1 MNEYV
6 NFLKNNIFLS
16 LVALIV
22 VLFFCV
28 VAVFVSNGNHNNDV
42 ENNSGENEIIEV
54 QDSSV
59 NNDQDICPFYFFL
72 NVLLFYLGSDVM
84 KNLLNNLKF
93 SWNYVKGS
101 KKSIILFLISNL
113 FQIGFSIIAPILSAK
128 IVISL
133 TTNEYIRIINIAVI
147 IFLVDYISDI
157 FGYFINIMGSKIYR
171 ETMTEIEYDLGRN
184 ILMLENKCL
193 DENGSGLFIQR
204 LTGDTSKI
212 STIYSGLIRLLSE
225 IFRDIG
231 LYIAIFIINK
241 VVFVFQILFFVL
253 IYLLQRK
260 KTRDEKARDKI
271 YRVKNE
277 RVSGLV
283 GELVRGA
290 RDIKM
295 LNSENDFMNELNNKI
310 DSTNRERY
318 SMNKKTFGWNL
329 LIFHVHDIQSLFMIL
344 LLVLQMKH
352 DIIIPSMAL
361 VVYNYSNRLGYATNT
376 INSLF
381 ECIRDFNLSCERII
395 EVMDG
400 KKFKKE
406 KFGKKHIDKIK
417 GDFSF
422 EHVCFSYDENKV
434 LDDLSFKVKAN
445 STVAFVGKSGVGKS
459 TIFSLLSKMYDIN
472 SGKILIDGI
481 DINLLDKDSI
491 RGNIT
496 IISQNPYIFN
506 MSIKDNLR
514 LVKSDLTDEDMIKA
528 CRVAC
533 LDEFIASLP
542 DGYNTIIG
550 EGGLNLSGGQKQRLA
565 IARAL
570 VQKTEIILFD
580 EATSALDNV
589 TQEKISS
596 AIRNMKGEYTIMIIA
611 HRLSTIKSAD
621 KIFYIS
627 DGKVLMEGSHE
638 YLLKNCKE
646 YKKLYNTEINKL
658 T

>member
-1 MNEYV
+1 
-6 NFLKNNIFLS
+6 
-16 LVALIV
+16 
-22 VLFFCV
+22 
-28 VAVFVSNGNHNNDV
+28 
-42 ENNSGENEIIEV
+42 
-54 QDSSV
+54 
-59 NNDQDICPFYFFL
+59 
-72 NVLLFYLGSDVM
+72 M

-101 KKSIILFLISNL
+101 KKSIILFLVSNL

-133 TTNEYIRIINIAVI
+133 TTNEYMRIINIAVI

-241 VVFVFQILFFVL
+241 VVFVFQVLFFIL
-253 IYLLQRK
+253 IYFLQRK
-260 KTRDEKARDKI
+260 KTHDEKERDKI
-271 YRVKNE
+271 YRVKHE

-295 LNSENDFMNELNNKI
+295 LNSENDFMNELNSKI

-459 TIFSLLSKMYDIN
+459 TIFSLLCKMYDVN
-472 SGKILIDGI
+472 SGKILIDGN

-514 LVKSDLTDEDMIKA
+514 LVKSDLTDDEMIEA

>member
-1 MNEYV
+1 M
-6 NFLKNNIFLS
+6 
-16 LVALIV
+16 
-22 VLFFCV
+22 
-28 VAVFVSNGNHNNDV
+28 
-42 ENNSGENEIIEV
+42 
-54 QDSSV
+54 
-59 NNDQDICPFYFFL
+59 
-72 NVLLFYLGSDVM
+72 LLFYLGSDVM

-241 VVFVFQILFFVL
+241 VVFIFQILFFVL

-260 KTRDEKARDKI
+260 KTRDEKERDKI

-295 LNSENDFMNELNNKI
+295 LNSENDFMNELNSKI

-318 SMNKKTFGWNL
+318 SMNKKTYGWNL

-352 DIIIPSMAL
+352 GIIISSMAL

-422 EHVCFSYDENKV
+422 EHVSFSYDENKV
-434 LDDLSFKVKAN
+434 LNDLSFKVKAN

-459 TIFSLLSKMYDIN
+459 TIFSLLSKMYDVN

-514 LVKSDLTDEDMIKA
+514 LVKSDLTDDDMIKA
-528 CRVAC
+528 CQVAC
-533 LDEFIASLP
+533 LDDFIESLP
-542 DGYNTIIG
+542 DKYDTIIG

-627 DGKVLMEGSHE
+627 DGKVLTEGSHE

-646 YKKLYNTEINKL
+646 YKKLYNTEIDKL

>member
-1 MNEYV
+1 MS
-6 NFLKNNIFLS
+6 FF
-16 LVALIV
+16 
-22 VLFFCV
+22 VLYFC
-28 VAVFVSNGNHNNDV
+28 
-42 ENNSGENEIIEV
+42 
-54 QDSSV
+54 
-59 NNDQDICPFYFFL
+59 
-72 NVLLFYLGSDVM
+72 LGSDVM

-241 VVFVFQILFFVL
+241 VVFIFQILFFVL

-260 KTRDEKARDKI
+260 KTRDEKERDKI

-295 LNSENDFMNELNNKI
+295 LNSENDFMNELNSKI

-318 SMNKKTFGWNL
+318 SMNKKTYGWNL

-422 EHVCFSYDENKV
+422 EHVSFSYDENKV
-434 LDDLSFKVKAN
+434 LNDLSFKVKAN

-459 TIFSLLSKMYDIN
+459 TIFSLLSKMYGVN

-514 LVKSDLTDEDMIKA
+514 LVKSDLTDDDMIKA
-528 CRVAC
+528 CQVAC
-533 LDEFIASLP
+533 LDDFIESLP

-646 YKKLYNTEINKL
+646 YKKLYNTEIDKL

>member
-1 MNEYV
+1 MS
-6 NFLKNNIFLS
+6 FF
-16 LVALIV
+16 
-22 VLFFCV
+22 VLYFC
-28 VAVFVSNGNHNNDV
+28 
-42 ENNSGENEIIEV
+42 
-54 QDSSV
+54 
-59 NNDQDICPFYFFL
+59 
-72 NVLLFYLGSDVM
+72 LGSDVM

-113 FQIGFSIIAPILSAK
+113 FQICFSIIAPILSAK

-133 TTNEYIRIINIAVI
+133 TTNEYMRIINIAVI

-157 FGYFINIMGSKIYR
+157 FGYFISIMGSKIYR
-171 ETMTEIEYDLGRN
+171 ETMTNIEYDLGRN

-212 STIYSGLIRLLSE
+212 STIYSNLIRSLSD
-225 IFRDIG
+225 IFKYIG

-241 VVFVFQILFFVL
+241 ILFIFQILFFVL

-260 KTRDEKARDKI
+260 KTRDEKERDKI

-295 LNSENDFMNELNNKI
+295 LNSENDFMNELNSKI

-344 LLVLQMKH
+344 LLVLQMKNN
-352 DIIIPSMAL
+352 IIIPSMAL

-422 EHVCFSYDENKV
+422 EHVSFSYDENKV

-459 TIFSLLSKMYDIN
+459 TIFSLLCKMYDIN

-506 MSIKDNLR
+506 MSIRDNLR
-514 LVKSDLTDEDMIKA
+514 LVKSDLTDDDMIKA
-528 CRVAC
+528 CQVAC

-627 DGKVLMEGSHE
+627 DGKVFMEGSHE

-646 YKKLYNTEINKL
+646 YKKLYNTEIDKL

>member
-1 MNEYV
+1 M
-6 NFLKNNIFLS
+6 
-16 LVALIV
+16 
-22 VLFFCV
+22 
-28 VAVFVSNGNHNNDV
+28 
-42 ENNSGENEIIEV
+42 
-54 QDSSV
+54 
-59 NNDQDICPFYFFL
+59 
-72 NVLLFYLGSDVM
+72 LLFYLGSDVM

-133 TTNEYIRIINIAVI
+133 TTNEYMRIINIAVI

-157 FGYFINIMGSKIYR
+157 FGYFISIMGSKIYR
-171 ETMTEIEYDLGRN
+171 ETMTNIEYDLGRN

-212 STIYSGLIRLLSE
+212 STIYSGLIRLLSD
-225 IFRDIG
+225 IFKYIG

-241 VVFVFQILFFVL
+241 VVFIFQILFFVL

-260 KTRDEKARDKI
+260 KTRDEKERDKI

-295 LNSENDFMNELNNKI
+295 LNSENDFMSELNSKI

-344 LLVLQMKH
+344 LLVLQMKNN
-352 DIIIPSMAL
+352 IIIPSMAL
-361 VVYNYSNRLGYATNT
+361 VVYNYSSRLGYATNT

-422 EHVCFSYDENKV
+422 EHVCFSYDDNKV

-514 LVKSDLTDEDMIKA
+514 LVKSDLTDEDMINA

-542 DGYNTIIG
+542 DRYNTIIG

-627 DGKVLMEGSHE
+627 DGRVLMEGSHE

-646 YKKLYNTEINKL
+646 YKKLYNTELIN
-658 T
+658 

>member
-1 MNEYV
+1 
-6 NFLKNNIFLS
+6 
-16 LVALIV
+16 
-22 VLFFCV
+22 
-28 VAVFVSNGNHNNDV
+28 
-42 ENNSGENEIIEV
+42 
-54 QDSSV
+54 
-59 NNDQDICPFYFFL
+59 
-72 NVLLFYLGSDVM
+72 M

-133 TTNEYIRIINIAVI
+133 TTNEYMRIINIAVI

-157 FGYFINIMGSKIYR
+157 FGYFISIMGSKIYR

-212 STIYSGLIRLLSE
+212 STIYANLIRLISD
-225 IFRDIG
+225 IFKYIG

-241 VVFVFQILFFVL
+241 VVFVFQVLFFIL

-260 KTRDEKARDKI
+260 KTHDEKERDKI
-271 YRVKNE
+271 YRVINE

-295 LNSENDFMNELNNKI
+295 LNSENDFMNELNSKI

-481 DINLLDKDSI
+481 DISLLDKDSI

-514 LVKSDLTDEDMIKA
+514 LVKSDLTDDDMINA
-528 CRVAC
+528 CQVAC

-646 YKKLYNTEINKL
+646 YKKLYNTEIDKL

>member
-1 MNEYV
+1 
-6 NFLKNNIFLS
+6 
-16 LVALIV
+16 
-22 VLFFCV
+22 
-28 VAVFVSNGNHNNDV
+28 
-42 ENNSGENEIIEV
+42 
-54 QDSSV
+54 
-59 NNDQDICPFYFFL
+59 
-72 NVLLFYLGSDVM
+72 M

-157 FGYFINIMGSKIYR
+157 FGYFISIMGSKIYR
-171 ETMTEIEYDLGRN
+171 ETMTEIGYDLGRN

-212 STIYSGLIRLLSE
+212 STIYSGLIRLLSD
-225 IFRDIG
+225 IFKYIG
-231 LYIAIFIINK
+231 LYIAIFIINI
-241 VVFVFQILFFVL
+241 VVFVFQILFFVF
-253 IYLLQRK
+253 IYLLHRK
-260 KTRDEKARDKI
+260 KTHDEKERDKI

-290 RDIKM
+290 CDIKM
-295 LNSENDFMNELNNKI
+295 LNSENDFMSELNNKI

-352 DIIIPSMAL
+352 GIIIPSMAL

-481 DINLLDKDSI
+481 DISLLDKDSI

-514 LVKSDLTDEDMIKA
+514 LVKSDLTDDDMINA
-528 CRVAC
+528 CQVAC

-611 HRLSTIKSAD
+611 HRLSTIKSVD

-646 YKKLYNTEINKL
+646 YKKLYNTEIDKL

>member
-1 MNEYV
+1 
-6 NFLKNNIFLS
+6 
-16 LVALIV
+16 
-22 VLFFCV
+22 
-28 VAVFVSNGNHNNDV
+28 
-42 ENNSGENEIIEV
+42 
-54 QDSSV
+54 
-59 NNDQDICPFYFFL
+59 
-72 NVLLFYLGSDVM
+72 M

>member
-1 MNEYV
+1 M
-6 NFLKNNIFLS
+6 
-16 LVALIV
+16 
-22 VLFFCV
+22 
-28 VAVFVSNGNHNNDV
+28 
-42 ENNSGENEIIEV
+42 
-54 QDSSV
+54 
-59 NNDQDICPFYFFL
+59 
-72 NVLLFYLGSDVM
+72 LLFYLGSDVM

-113 FQIGFSIIAPILSAK
+113 FQIGFSVIAPILSAK

-241 VVFVFQILFFVL
+241 VVFVFQVLFFIL

-260 KTRDEKARDKI
+260 KTHDEKERDKI

-295 LNSENDFMNELNNKI
+295 LNSENDFMNELNSKI

-352 DIIIPSMAL
+352 GIIIPSMAL

-514 LVKSDLTDEDMIKA
+514 LVKSDLTDDDMIKA
-528 CRVAC
+528 CQVAC
-533 LDEFIASLP
+533 LDDFIESLP
-542 DGYNTIIG
+542 DKYNTIIG

-646 YKKLYNTEINKL
+646 YKKLYNTEIDKL

>member
-1 MNEYV
+1 
-6 NFLKNNIFLS
+6 
-16 LVALIV
+16 
-22 VLFFCV
+22 
-28 VAVFVSNGNHNNDV
+28 
-42 ENNSGENEIIEV
+42 
-54 QDSSV
+54 
-59 NNDQDICPFYFFL
+59 
-72 NVLLFYLGSDVM
+72 M

-133 TTNEYIRIINIAVI
+133 TTNEYMRIINIAVI

-157 FGYFINIMGSKIYR
+157 FGYFISIMGSKIYR
-171 ETMTEIEYDLGRN
+171 ETMTNIEYDLGRN

-212 STIYSGLIRLLSE
+212 STIYSGLIRLLSD
-225 IFRDIG
+225 IFKYIG

-241 VVFVFQILFFVL
+241 VVFIFQILFFVL

-260 KTRDEKARDKI
+260 KTRDEKERDKI

-295 LNSENDFMNELNNKI
+295 LNSENDFMSELNSKI

-344 LLVLQMKH
+344 LLVLQMKNN
-352 DIIIPSMAL
+352 IIIPSMAL
-361 VVYNYSNRLGYATNT
+361 VVYNYSSRLGYATNT

-422 EHVCFSYDENKV
+422 EHVCFSYDDNKV

-514 LVKSDLTDEDMIKA
+514 LVKSDLTDEDMINA

-542 DGYNTIIG
+542 DRYNTIIG

-627 DGKVLMEGSHE
+627 DGRVLMEGSHE

-646 YKKLYNTEINKL
+646 YKKLYNTELIN
-658 T
+658 

>member
-1 MNEYV
+1 M
-6 NFLKNNIFLS
+6 
-16 LVALIV
+16 
-22 VLFFCV
+22 
-28 VAVFVSNGNHNNDV
+28 
-42 ENNSGENEIIEV
+42 
-54 QDSSV
+54 
-59 NNDQDICPFYFFL
+59 
-72 NVLLFYLGSDVM
+72 
-84 KNLLNNLKF
+84 
-93 SWNYVKGS
+93 
-101 KKSIILFLISNL
+101 
-113 FQIGFSIIAPILSAK
+113 
-128 IVISL
+128 
-133 TTNEYIRIINIAVI
+133 
-147 IFLVDYISDI
+147 
-157 FGYFINIMGSKIYR
+157 
-171 ETMTEIEYDLGRN
+171 
-184 ILMLENKCL
+184 
-193 DENGSGLFIQR
+193 
-204 LTGDTSKI
+204 
-212 STIYSGLIRLLSE
+212 
-225 IFRDIG
+225 
-231 LYIAIFIINK
+231 
-241 VVFVFQILFFVL
+241 
-253 IYLLQRK
+253 
-260 KTRDEKARDKI
+260 
-271 YRVKNE
+271 
-277 RVSGLV
+277 
-283 GELVRGA
+283 
-290 RDIKM
+290 
-295 LNSENDFMNELNNKI
+295 
-310 DSTNRERY
+310 
-318 SMNKKTFGWNL
+318 
-329 LIFHVHDIQSLFMIL
+329 FMIL

-361 VVYNYSNRLGYATNT
+361 VVYNYSSRLGYATNT
-376 INSLF
+376 IDSLF

-422 EHVCFSYDENKV
+422 EHVCFSYDDNKV

-459 TIFSLLSKMYDIN
+459 TIFSLLSKMYDID

-514 LVKSDLTDEDMIKA
+514 LVKSDLTDEDMINA
-528 CRVAC
+528 CQVAC

-589 TQEKISS
+589 TQERISS

-646 YKKLYNTEINKL
+646 YKKLYNTEIDKL

>member
-1 MNEYV
+1 
-6 NFLKNNIFLS
+6 
-16 LVALIV
+16 
-22 VLFFCV
+22 
-28 VAVFVSNGNHNNDV
+28 
-42 ENNSGENEIIEV
+42 
-54 QDSSV
+54 
-59 NNDQDICPFYFFL
+59 
-72 NVLLFYLGSDVM
+72 M
-84 KNLLNNLKF
+84 KNFFSNLKF
-93 SWNYVKGS
+93 SWKYVKGS
-101 KKSIILFLISNL
+101 KKSIIFFLISNL
-113 FQIGFSIIAPILSAK
+113 FQIGFSVIAPILSAK

-133 TTNEYIRIINIAVI
+133 TTNEYMRIINIAVI

-157 FGYFINIMGSKIYR
+157 FGYFISIMGSKIYR

-212 STIYSGLIRLLSE
+212 STIYSGLIRLLSD
-225 IFRDIG
+225 IFKYIG
-231 LYIAIFIINK
+231 LYVAIFIINK
-241 VVFVFQILFFVL
+241 VVFVFQILFFIL

-260 KTRDEKARDKI
+260 KTHDEKERDKI

-295 LNSENDFMNELNNKI
+295 LNSENDFMNELNNKV

-329 LIFHVHDIQSLFMIL
+329 LIFHVHDIQSFFMIL

-352 DIIIPSMAL
+352 GIIIPSMAL
-361 VVYNYSNRLGYATNT
+361 VVYNYSSRLGYATNT
-376 INSLF
+376 ISSLF

-406 KFGKKHIDKIK
+406 KFGKKHIDKIN

-422 EHVCFSYDENKV
+422 EHVSFSYDDNKV
-434 LDDLSFKVKAN
+434 LDDLSFNVKAN

-459 TIFSLLSKMYDIN
+459 TIFNLLCKMYDVN

-496 IISQNPYIFN
+496 VISQNPYIFN
-506 MSIKDNLR
+506 MSIRDNLR
-514 LVKSDLTDEDMIKA
+514 LVKNDLTDEDMISA
-528 CRVAC
+528 CQVAC
-533 LDEFIASLP
+533 LEEFIEYLP
-542 DGYNTIIG
+542 DKYDTIIG

-627 DGKVLMEGSHE
+627 DGRVLMEGSHE
-638 YLLKNCKE
+638 YLLDNCKE

>member
-1 MNEYV
+1 
-6 NFLKNNIFLS
+6 
-16 LVALIV
+16 
-22 VLFFCV
+22 
-28 VAVFVSNGNHNNDV
+28 
-42 ENNSGENEIIEV
+42 
-54 QDSSV
+54 
-59 NNDQDICPFYFFL
+59 
-72 NVLLFYLGSDVM
+72 M
-84 KNLLNNLKF
+84 KNFFRNLKF
-93 SWNYVKGS
+93 SWNYVKDS
-101 KKSIILFLISNL
+101 KKSILLFLISNL

-133 TTNEYIRIINIAVI
+133 TTNEYMRIINIAVI

-157 FGYFINIMGSKIYR
+157 FGYFISIMGSKIYR
-171 ETMTEIEYDLGRN
+171 ETMTEIECDLGRN

-212 STIYSGLIRLLSE
+212 STIYANLIRSISE
-225 IFRDIG
+225 IFKYIG
-231 LYIAIFIINK
+231 NYIALFLVNK
-241 VVFVFQILFFVL
+241 VVFLFQVLFFIL

-260 KTRDEKARDKI
+260 KTRDEKERDKI

-295 LNSENDFMNELNNKI
+295 LNSENDFMNELNSKI

-318 SMNKKTFGWNL
+318 SMNKKTYSWNL
-329 LIFHVHDIQSLFMIL
+329 FIFHVHDIQNLLMIV
-344 LLVLQMKH
+344 LLVLLMKNN
-352 DIIIPSMAL
+352 IIIPSMAL

-381 ECIRDFNLSCERII
+381 ECIRNFNLSCERII

-400 KKFKKE
+400 VKFKKE

-422 EHVCFSYDENKV
+422 EHVSFSYDENRV
-434 LDDLSFKVKAN
+434 LNDLSFNVKAN

-514 LVKSDLTDEDMIKA
+514 LVKSDLTEEDMIGA
-528 CRVAC
+528 CCVAC
-533 LDEFIASLP
+533 LDDFIESLP
-542 DGYNTIIG
+542 DKYDTIIG

>member
-1 MNEYV
+1 
-6 NFLKNNIFLS
+6 
-16 LVALIV
+16 
-22 VLFFCV
+22 
-28 VAVFVSNGNHNNDV
+28 
-42 ENNSGENEIIEV
+42 
-54 QDSSV
+54 
-59 NNDQDICPFYFFL
+59 
-72 NVLLFYLGSDVM
+72 M

-113 FQIGFSIIAPILSAK
+113 FQIGFSVIAPILSAK

-133 TTNEYIRIINIAVI
+133 TTNEYMRIINIAVI
-147 IFLVDYISDI
+147 IFLVEYISDI
-157 FGYFINIMGSKIYR
+157 FGYFIHIMGSKIYR
-171 ETMTEIEYDLGRN
+171 ETMTNIEYDLGRN

-212 STIYSGLIRLLSE
+212 STIYSGLIRLLSD
-225 IFRDIG
+225 IFKYIG

-241 VVFVFQILFFVL
+241 VVFIFQILFFVL

-260 KTRDEKARDKI
+260 KTRDEKERDKI

-295 LNSENDFMNELNNKI
+295 LNSENDFMSELNSKI

-329 LIFHVHDIQSLFMIL
+329 LIYHVHDIQNLFMIL

-361 VVYNYSNRLGYATNT
+361 VVYNYSSRLGYATNT
-376 INSLF
+376 IDSLF

-422 EHVCFSYDENKV
+422 EHVCFSYDDNKV

-459 TIFSLLSKMYDIN
+459 TIFSLLSKMYDID

-514 LVKSDLTDEDMIKA
+514 LVKSDLTDEDMINA
-528 CRVAC
+528 CQVAC

-589 TQEKISS
+589 TQERISS

-646 YKKLYNTEINKL
+646 YKKLYNTEIDKL

>member
-1 MNEYV
+1 
-6 NFLKNNIFLS
+6 
-16 LVALIV
+16 
-22 VLFFCV
+22 
-28 VAVFVSNGNHNNDV
+28 
-42 ENNSGENEIIEV
+42 
-54 QDSSV
+54 
-59 NNDQDICPFYFFL
+59 
-72 NVLLFYLGSDVM
+72 M

-212 STIYSGLIRLLSE
+212 STIYSGLIRLLSD
-225 IFRDIG
+225 IFKYIG

-241 VVFVFQILFFVL
+241 VVFIFQILFFVL

-260 KTRDEKARDKI
+260 KTRDEKERDKI

-295 LNSENDFMNELNNKI
+295 LNSENDFMNELNSKI

-318 SMNKKTFGWNL
+318 SMNKKTYGWNL

-352 DIIIPSMAL
+352 GIIISSMAL

-395 EVMDG
+395 EVIDG

-422 EHVCFSYDENKV
+422 EHVSFSYDENKV

-459 TIFSLLSKMYDIN
+459 TIFSLLSKMYDVN

-514 LVKSDLTDEDMIKA
+514 LVKSDLTDDDMIKA
-528 CRVAC
+528 CQVAC
-533 LDEFIASLP
+533 LDDFIESLP
-542 DGYNTIIG
+542 DKYDTIIG

-627 DGKVLMEGSHE
+627 DSKVFMEGSHE

>member
-1 MNEYV
+1 
-6 NFLKNNIFLS
+6 
-16 LVALIV
+16 
-22 VLFFCV
+22 
-28 VAVFVSNGNHNNDV
+28 
-42 ENNSGENEIIEV
+42 
-54 QDSSV
+54 
-59 NNDQDICPFYFFL
+59 
-72 NVLLFYLGSDVM
+72 M

-113 FQIGFSIIAPILSAK
+113 FQIGFSVIAPILSAK

-157 FGYFINIMGSKIYR
+157 FGYFISIMGSKIYR

-184 ILMLENKCL
+184 ILTLENKCL

-212 STIYSGLIRLLSE
+212 STIYSNLIRSLSD
-225 IFRDIG
+225 IFKYIG

-241 VVFVFQILFFVL
+241 VVFIFQILFFIL

-260 KTRDEKARDKI
+260 KTRDEKERDKI

-295 LNSENDFMNELNNKI
+295 LNSENDFMSELNSKI

-344 LLVLQMKH
+344 LLVLQMKY

-361 VVYNYSNRLGYATNT
+361 VVYNYSSRLGYATNT
-376 INSLF
+376 IDSLF

-422 EHVCFSYDENKV
+422 EHVCFSYDDNKV

-514 LVKSDLTDEDMIKA
+514 LVKSDLTDDDMIKA

>member
-1 MNEYV
+1 
-6 NFLKNNIFLS
+6 
-16 LVALIV
+16 
-22 VLFFCV
+22 
-28 VAVFVSNGNHNNDV
+28 
-42 ENNSGENEIIEV
+42 
-54 QDSSV
+54 
-59 NNDQDICPFYFFL
+59 
-72 NVLLFYLGSDVM
+72 M

-113 FQIGFSIIAPILSAK
+113 FQICFSIIAPILSAK

-133 TTNEYIRIINIAVI
+133 TTNEYMRIINIAVI

-157 FGYFINIMGSKIYR
+157 FGYFISIMGSKIYR

-212 STIYSGLIRLLSE
+212 STIYANLIRLISD
-225 IFRDIG
+225 IFKYIG

-241 VVFVFQILFFVL
+241 VVFVFQVLFFIL

-260 KTRDEKARDKI
+260 KTHDEKERDKI

-295 LNSENDFMNELNNKI
+295 LNSENDFMSELNSKI

-422 EHVCFSYDENKV
+422 EHVSFSYDENKV
-434 LDDLSFKVKAN
+434 LDDISFKVKAN

-459 TIFSLLSKMYDIN
+459 TIFSLLSKMYDID

-514 LVKSDLTDEDMIKA
+514 LVKSDLTDDDMIKA
-528 CRVAC
+528 CQVAC

-589 TQEKISS
+589 TQERISS

-646 YKKLYNTEINKL
+646 YKKLYNSEIDKL

>member
-1 MNEYV
+1 MS
-6 NFLKNNIFLS
+6 FF
-16 LVALIV
+16 
-22 VLFFCV
+22 VLYFC
-28 VAVFVSNGNHNNDV
+28 
-42 ENNSGENEIIEV
+42 
-54 QDSSV
+54 
-59 NNDQDICPFYFFL
+59 
-72 NVLLFYLGSDVM
+72 LGSDVM

-101 KKSIILFLISNL
+101 KKSIILFLVSNL
-113 FQIGFSIIAPILSAK
+113 FQIGFSVIAPILSAK

-133 TTNEYIRIINIAVI
+133 TTNEYMRIINIAII

-157 FGYFINIMGSKIYR
+157 FGYFIHIMGSKIYR
-171 ETMTEIEYDLGRN
+171 ETMTNIEYDLGRN

-193 DENGSGLFIQR
+193 DLNGSGLFIQR

-212 STIYSGLIRLLSE
+212 STIYSSLISLVSD
-225 IFRDIG
+225 IFKYIG
-231 LYIAIFIINK
+231 IYVALFITNK
-241 VVFVFQILFFVL
+241 IVFLFQILFFIL
-253 IYLLQRK
+253 MYLLQRK
-260 KTRDEKARDKI
+260 KTHDEKERDKI
-271 YRVKNE
+271 YRVKHE
-277 RVSGLV
+277 RISGLI

-295 LNSENDFMNELNNKI
+295 LNSENDFMSELNNKI
-310 DSTNRERY
+310 DSTNKERY

-329 LIFHVHDIQSLFMIL
+329 IIYHVHDFQCLFMIL
-344 LLVLQMKH
+344 LLVFQMKN
-352 DIIIPSMAL
+352 DIIIPSLAL
-361 VVYNYSNRLGYATNT
+361 VVYNYSSRLGYATNT
-376 INSLF
+376 ISSLF

-395 EVMDG
+395 EVMDS

-406 KFGKKHIDKIK
+406 KFGKKHLDKVK

-422 EHVCFSYDENKV
+422 EHVSFSYDDNKV

-445 STVAFVGKSGVGKS
+445 STVAFVGKSGAGKS
-459 TIFSLLSKMYDIN
+459 TIFSLLCKMYDVD
-472 SGKILIDGI
+472 SGRILIDGI
-481 DINLLDKDSI
+481 DVNLLDKESI

-506 MSIKDNLR
+506 MSIRDNLR
-514 LVKSDLTDEDMIKA
+514 LVKNDLTDDDMISA

>member
-1 MNEYV
+1 M
-6 NFLKNNIFLS
+6 
-16 LVALIV
+16 
-22 VLFFCV
+22 
-28 VAVFVSNGNHNNDV
+28 
-42 ENNSGENEIIEV
+42 
-54 QDSSV
+54 
-59 NNDQDICPFYFFL
+59 
-72 NVLLFYLGSDVM
+72 LLFYLGSDVM

-133 TTNEYIRIINIAVI
+133 TTNEYMRIINIAVI

-157 FGYFINIMGSKIYR
+157 FGYFISIMGSKIYR
-171 ETMTEIEYDLGRN
+171 ETMTNIEYDLGRN

-212 STIYSGLIRLLSE
+212 STIYSGLIRLLSD
-225 IFRDIG
+225 IFKYIG

-241 VVFVFQILFFVL
+241 VVFIFQILFFVL

-260 KTRDEKARDKI
+260 KTRDEKERDKI

-295 LNSENDFMNELNNKI
+295 LNSENDFMSELNSKI

-329 LIFHVHDIQSLFMIL
+329 LIYHVHDIQNLFMIL
-344 LLVLQMKH
+344 LLVLQMKNN
-352 DIIIPSMAL
+352 IIIPSMAL
-361 VVYNYSNRLGYATNT
+361 VVYNYSSRLGYATNT

-406 KFGKKHIDKIK
+406 KFGKKNIDKIK

-422 EHVCFSYDENKV
+422 EHVCFSYDDNKV

-459 TIFSLLSKMYDIN
+459 TIFSLLSKMYDVN

-481 DINLLDKDSI
+481 DISLLDKDSI

-514 LVKSDLTDEDMIKA
+514 LVKSDLTDDDMIKA
-528 CRVAC
+528 CQVAC
-533 LDEFIASLP
+533 LDDFIESLP
-542 DGYNTIIG
+542 DKYDTIIG

-646 YKKLYNTEINKL
+646 YKKLYNTEIDKL

>member
-260 KTRDEKARDKI
+260 KTRDEKERDKI

>member
-1 MNEYV
+1 
-6 NFLKNNIFLS
+6 
-16 LVALIV
+16 
-22 VLFFCV
+22 
-28 VAVFVSNGNHNNDV
+28 
-42 ENNSGENEIIEV
+42 
-54 QDSSV
+54 
-59 NNDQDICPFYFFL
+59 
-72 NVLLFYLGSDVM
+72 M

-101 KKSIILFLISNL
+101 KKSIVLFLISNL

-128 IVISL
+128 IVIFL
-133 TTNEYIRIINIAVI
+133 TTNEYMRIINIAVI

-241 VVFVFQILFFVL
+241 VVFVFQVLFFIL

-260 KTRDEKARDKI
+260 KTHDEKERDKI

-295 LNSENDFMNELNNKI
+295 LNSENDFMNELNSKI

-318 SMNKKTFGWNL
+318 SMNKKTYGWNL
-329 LIFHVHDIQSLFMIL
+329 LIYHVHDIQSLFMIL

-459 TIFSLLSKMYDIN
+459 TIFSLLCKMYDIN

-514 LVKSDLTDEDMIKA
+514 LVKSDLTDDDMIKA
-528 CRVAC
+528 CQVAC

>member
-1 MNEYV
+1 
-6 NFLKNNIFLS
+6 
-16 LVALIV
+16 
-22 VLFFCV
+22 
-28 VAVFVSNGNHNNDV
+28 
-42 ENNSGENEIIEV
+42 
-54 QDSSV
+54 
-59 NNDQDICPFYFFL
+59 
-72 NVLLFYLGSDVM
+72 M

-241 VVFVFQILFFVL
+241 VVFIFQILFFVL

-260 KTRDEKARDKI
+260 KTRDEKERDKI

-295 LNSENDFMNELNNKI
+295 LNSENDFMNELNSKI

-318 SMNKKTFGWNL
+318 SMNKKTYGWNL

-352 DIIIPSMAL
+352 GIIISSMAL

-422 EHVCFSYDENKV
+422 EHVSFSYDENKV
-434 LDDLSFKVKAN
+434 LNDLSFKVKAN

-459 TIFSLLSKMYDIN
+459 TIFSLLSKMYDVN

-514 LVKSDLTDEDMIKA
+514 LVKSDLTDDDMIKA
-528 CRVAC
+528 CQVAC
-533 LDEFIASLP
+533 LDDFIESLP
-542 DGYNTIIG
+542 DKYDTIIG

-627 DGKVLMEGSHE
+627 DGKVLTEGSHE

-646 YKKLYNTEINKL
+646 YKKLYNTEIDKL

>member
-1 MNEYV
+1 
-6 NFLKNNIFLS
+6 
-16 LVALIV
+16 
-22 VLFFCV
+22 
-28 VAVFVSNGNHNNDV
+28 
-42 ENNSGENEIIEV
+42 
-54 QDSSV
+54 
-59 NNDQDICPFYFFL
+59 
-72 NVLLFYLGSDVM
+72 M

-113 FQIGFSIIAPILSAK
+113 FQIGFSVIAPILSAK

-212 STIYSGLIRLLSE
+212 STIYSGLIRLLSD
-225 IFRDIG
+225 IFKYIG

-241 VVFVFQILFFVL
+241 VVFVFQILFFIL

-260 KTRDEKARDKI
+260 KTHDEKERDKI

-295 LNSENDFMNELNNKI
+295 LNSENDFMNELNSKI

-352 DIIIPSMAL
+352 GIIIPSMAL

-459 TIFSLLSKMYDIN
+459 TIFSLLCKMYDVN

-514 LVKSDLTDEDMIKA
+514 LVKSDLTDDDMIKA
-528 CRVAC
+528 CQVAC
-533 LDEFIASLP
+533 LDDFIESLP
-542 DGYNTIIG
+542 DKYNTIIG

-646 YKKLYNTEINKL
+646 YKKLYNSEIDKL

>member
-318 SMNKKTFGWNL
+318 SMNKKTFG
-329 LIFHVHDIQSLFMIL
+329 
-344 LLVLQMKH
+344 
-352 DIIIPSMAL
+352 
-361 VVYNYSNRLGYATNT
+361 
-376 INSLF
+376 
-381 ECIRDFNLSCERII
+381 
-395 EVMDG
+395 
-400 KKFKKE
+400 
-406 KFGKKHIDKIK
+406 
-417 GDFSF
+417 
-422 EHVCFSYDENKV
+422 
-434 LDDLSFKVKAN
+434 
-445 STVAFVGKSGVGKS
+445 
-459 TIFSLLSKMYDIN
+459 
-472 SGKILIDGI
+472 
-481 DINLLDKDSI
+481 
-491 RGNIT
+491 
-496 IISQNPYIFN
+496 
-506 MSIKDNLR
+506 
-514 LVKSDLTDEDMIKA
+514 
-528 CRVAC
+528 
-533 LDEFIASLP
+533 
-542 DGYNTIIG
+542 
-550 EGGLNLSGGQKQRLA
+550 
-565 IARAL
+565 
-570 VQKTEIILFD
+570 
-580 EATSALDNV
+580 
-589 TQEKISS
+589 
-596 AIRNMKGEYTIMIIA
+596 
-611 HRLSTIKSAD
+611 
-621 KIFYIS
+621 
-627 DGKVLMEGSHE
+627 
-638 YLLKNCKE
+638 
-646 YKKLYNTEINKL
+646 
-658 T
+658 